1 MEVLGSSAGCMG
13 AVSSELALIS
23 SLRTQDSL
31 ESEGLEEQG
40 SKATST
46 TLRTQSAQGLLAGA
60 ADQSSA
66 G

>member
-1 MEVLGSSAGCMG
+1 MG